1 MKCHFGFCMFDL
13 HGLVQG
19 SSSFSGVL
27 NKTEDEGD
35 HTKAMVPGPG
45 GSWSPYGA
53 AVWTRDS
60 R

>member
-1 MKCHFGFCMFDL
+1 MFDL
-13 HGLVQG
+13 YGLVQG